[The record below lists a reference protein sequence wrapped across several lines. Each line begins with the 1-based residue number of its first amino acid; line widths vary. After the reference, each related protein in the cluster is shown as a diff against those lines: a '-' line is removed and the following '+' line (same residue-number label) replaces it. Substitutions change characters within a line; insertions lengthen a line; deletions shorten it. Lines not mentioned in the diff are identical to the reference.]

1 MNFCKKKYSDDDGT
15 AGVLL
20 DLLMLR
26 LLVDSTG
33 LVLLVVGVTEAIDGN
48 EDTDDD
54 GENNDANDHPNPPLD
69 LGAAIIHALPIVP
82 TSFQKKSNANRR
94 IRKKTII
101 NHRSS
106 YTKKCYFFVIE
117 FQFIFSNL
125 SVKQMSES
133 SAN

>member
-54 GENNDANDHPNPPLD
+54 GENNDANDHPNPPFD
-69 LGAAIIHALPIVP
+69 LCATIIHSLPVVP
-82 TSFQKKSNANRR
+82 TSFQKKIKRD
-94 IRKKTII
+94 
-101 NHRSS
+101 
-106 YTKKCYFFVIE
+106 Y
-117 FQFIFSNL
+117 
-125 SVKQMSES
+125 
-133 SAN
+133 